1 MNFAS
6 IPWGAV
12 DYVTAIVLFVGIIR
26 GRKRGLSEEILPTL
40 QWLIIVI
47 VGGMFYRSLAQSFG
61 PSALVGRVVLDLSAY
76 ALMAL
81 TAKLVFSF
89 LKRRVGEKIMSAD
102 LFGRGEYYL
111 GMVAG
116 MVRCVCIYF
125 FLLNFLHAPLYTPEM
140 LAAEDREQQ
149 HWFGSIRRPTIGSL
163 QHLFFKES
171 ATGWA
176 TETYLTSV
184 LVVPVS
190 SGVEAKNEGKVAKR
204 TERVNAVIDA
214 VRPWK

>member
-1 MNFAS
+1 MSRAMNDNPPGA
-6 IPWGAV
+6 IPGPSV
-12 DYVTAIVLFVGIIR
+12 KTMVERL
-26 GRKRGLSEEILPTL
+26 KLSEDNARTL
-40 QWLIIVI
+40 K
-47 VGGMFYRSLAQSFG
+47 GM
-61 PSALVGRVVLDLSAY
+61 
-76 ALMAL
+76 MAG
-81 TAKLVFSF
+81 T
-89 LKRRVGEKIMSAD
+89 I
-102 LFGRGEYYL
+102 
-111 GMVAG
+111 
-116 MVRCVCIYF
+116 RCFCIYI

-184 LVVPVS
+184 LVAPVS
-190 SGVEAKNEGKVAKR
+190 SAVEAKNEGKVAKR